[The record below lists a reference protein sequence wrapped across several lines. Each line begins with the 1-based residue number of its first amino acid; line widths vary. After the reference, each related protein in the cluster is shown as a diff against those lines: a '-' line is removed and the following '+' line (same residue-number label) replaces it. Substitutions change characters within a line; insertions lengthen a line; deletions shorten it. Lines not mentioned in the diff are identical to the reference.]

1 MKPFSLVGIDGNAFS
16 IMGYTAKAMKEA
28 SFSKEEIKKYHD
40 DATSGDYHHLVCVS
54 MQWLD
59 KCNALLGL
67 EDTEEDD
74 WEEDDWEDEEE

>member
-1 MKPFSLVGIDGNAFS
+1 MKPFSLVGIDGNAFN
-16 IMGYTAKAMKEA
+16 IMGYTANAMKEA
-28 SFSKEEIKKYHD
+28 SLSREEIKKYQD
-40 DATSGDYHHLVCVS
+40 EATSGDYNHLLRVS

-74 WEEDDWEDEEE
+74 WEDEDE

>member
-1 MKPFSLVGIDGNAFS
+1 MNKFSLVGVNGNAFS
-16 IMGYTAKAMKEA
+16 IIGYTTDAMKEA
-28 SFSKEEIKKYHD
+28 SFSREEIKKYHD
-40 DATSGDYHHLVCVS
+40 EAISGDYNHLLCVS

-74 WEEDDWEDEEE
+74 WGDEDE